1 MNRLVER
8 ERFQKAM
15 DMIQN
20 DIIKMGG
27 LVEESIGKAL
37 ESLRN
42 QDFEM
47 AEDVFKID
55 DLIDELEL
63 KIEDACIKLIA
74 TQQPTARDLRKV
86 SSAFKITTNL
96 ERMGDYAGGIAKAT
110 LTIGREPLIKP
121 LIDIPRMAFLAQ
133 KMVKDVLDAYVR
145 EDEGLA
151 KDIGSAD
158 DEVDSLH
165 NQVFNELVLIMVK
178 DPRSINQAAQ
188 LLFINRALERI
199 ADHTTNIAE
208 RVVYVVSGKRVNLN

>member
-1 MNRLVER
+1 MNRMVER

-15 DMIQN
+15 NMIQH

-42 QDFEM
+42 QDLEM
-47 AEDVFKID
+47 AADVFKID

-86 SSAFKITTNL
+86 SSTFKITTNL

-178 DPRSINQAAQ
+178 DPRNINQAAQ
-188 LLFINRALERI
+188 LLLISRALERI
-199 ADHTTNIAE
+199 ADHATNIAE

>member
-178 DPRSINQAAQ
+178 DPRNINQAAQ
-188 LLFINRALERI
+188 LLLISRALERI
-199 ADHTTNIAE
+199 ADHATNIAE

>member
-1 MNRLVER
+1 MVER

-15 DMIQN
+15 NMIQH

-42 QDFEM
+42 QDLEM
-47 AEDVFKID
+47 AADVFKID

-86 SSAFKITTNL
+86 SSTFKITTNL

-178 DPRSINQAAQ
+178 DPRNINQAAQ
-188 LLFINRALERI
+188 LLLISRALERI
-199 ADHTTNIAE
+199 ADHATNIAE